1 MSMFSER
8 LQILVSPEQ
17 RRRLEAE
24 AKRRGTSV
32 ATLVREAVDDRYGS
46 VTRGERVRALEEI
59 REMRGTFV
67 SPEDLDRISEAQRDM
82 ELDAVVRSSRR

>member
-82 ELDAVVRSSRR
+82 ELDAVVRSNRR

>member
-1 MSMFSER
+1 MFSER

-32 ATLVREAVDDRYGS
+32 ATLVREAVDARYGS
-46 VTRGERVRALEEI
+46 VTRRERQAAVEEI
-59 REMRGTFV
+59 RKMRGAFL
-67 SPEDLDRISEAQRDM
+67 SPEDIDRISEVEREE
-82 ELDAVVRSSRR
+82 ELDAVLRSGRR

>member
-1 MSMFSER
+1 MLSER

-32 ATLVREAVDDRYGS
+32 ATLVREAVDARYGS
-46 VTRGERVRALEEI
+46 VTRGERLAALEGI
-59 REMRGTFV
+59 RGMRGAFV
-67 SPEDLDRISEAQRDM
+67 SPEDLDRISEVEREE
-82 ELDAVVRSSRR
+82 ELEAVLRSGRR